1 MKIENLRLFLEV
13 AESGSINKTAEQ
25 NFLTHQS
32 LGVILKSLEKE
43 LNCTLFIRTNK
54 GVALSAEGKEFL
66 PYARQAV
73 GAIDEYMTLHP
84 TAITD
89 ILQLYTTPV
98 LAGYIRNLQKDPIAG
113 KYYLS
118 INEHNI
124 EELSTLMHQPDD
136 DTQKVYFFPL
146 LRHEKN
152 ENPATPLS
160 KIVITSDETIIDICH
175 EKNPLM
181 NKPDNL
187 KELLDKAIAD
197 DPPVLLKEGG
207 LIKKGYNQEVD
218 ECREASVNGKT
229 WLTDLE
235 AKEREETGIKNLKI
249 SFNKVFGYYIEVT
262 KSYLHL
268 VPPHYVRKQT
278 LVNNERYITDE
289 LKKMEDTI
297 LGAEERLT
305 RLEFEVFCQVREY
318 VLAQAD
324 RLRRTASAIARLDAL
339 ASYAETADREN
350 YCRPDVLAGDVTEI
364 SIKDGRHPVVEKM
377 NASGDFVP
385 NDVLLDCNDNLLLV
399 ITGPNMAGKSTYMRQ
414 VALMILMVF
423 VLFNDIMRIVG

>member
-187 KELLDKAIAD
+187 KELLDKAIIIVGSSYSAKD
-197 DPPVLLKEGG
+197 NTFKKRKRINVSDIDVCKKMMLEQGCLYSGPKSLCQLQFPEPEWKILRENPCPAIEFSLFYHNTFINENKSVLKE
-207 LIKKGYNQEVD
+207 
-218 ECREASVNGKT
+218 
-229 WLTDLE
+229 LE
-235 AKEREETGIKNLKI
+235 RKLK
-249 SFNKVFGYYIEVT
+249 SMF
-262 KSYLHL
+262 
-268 VPPHYVRKQT
+268 
-278 LVNNERYITDE
+278 
-289 LKKMEDTI
+289 
-297 LGAEERLT
+297 
-305 RLEFEVFCQVREY
+305 
-318 VLAQAD
+318 QA
-324 RLRRTASAIARLDAL
+324 
-339 ASYAETADREN
+339 
-350 YCRPDVLAGDVTEI
+350 
-364 SIKDGRHPVVEKM
+364 
-377 NASGDFVP
+377 
-385 NDVLLDCNDNLLLV
+385 
-399 ITGPNMAGKSTYMRQ
+399 
-414 VALMILMVF
+414 
-423 VLFNDIMRIVG
+423 